1 MCVKICHN
9 SFLLALI
16 KRCIERGVNLIDT
29 AEVYRSKSPDG
40 GWKTNESVVGQAIQE
55 IGRDKVVICTKHFP
69 GGWEAIFLG
78 KDVPKKKEDLRLVI
92 KEACNSSLKELNID
106 CIDLYY
112 LHRMYPAPIEIEDV
126 MEVFKGK

>member
-1 MCVKICHN
+1 MSAV
-9 SFLLALI
+9 I
-16 KRCIERGVNLIDT
+16 KRCIEIGVNLIDT

-40 GWKTNESVVGQAIQE
+40 GWISNESVVGKAIQE

-78 KDVPKKKEDLRLVI
+78 KDVPKKKEDLRSVI
-92 KEACNSSLKELNID
+92 KEACDNSLKELNID

-112 LHRMYPAPIEIEDV
+112 LHRMYPEPIEIEDV
-126 MEVFKGK
+126 MEIYKGKISLRCLIW

>member
-1 MCVKICHN
+1 MSAV
-9 SFLLALI
+9 I
-16 KRCIERGVNLIDT
+16 KRCIEIGVNVIDT
-29 AEVYRSKSPDG
+29 AEVYRSKSSDG
-40 GWKTNESVVGQAIQE
+40 GWISNESVVGKAIQE

-69 GGWEAIFLG
+69 GGWEAMFQRR
-78 KDVPKKKEDLRLVI
+78 KNVPKNIEDLRSII

-126 MEVFKGK
+126 MTIFKGK